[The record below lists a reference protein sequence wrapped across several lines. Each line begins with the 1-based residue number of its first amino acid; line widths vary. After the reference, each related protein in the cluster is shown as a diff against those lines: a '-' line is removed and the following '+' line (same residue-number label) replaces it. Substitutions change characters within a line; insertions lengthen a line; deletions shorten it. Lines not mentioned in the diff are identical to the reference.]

1 MGAFQIVVQTISGF
15 PMEVDVYATDT
26 IATLKAS
33 IFYTTLVPSQ
43 SQILVYC
50 CTQLENGKALSDYG
64 IVHGSTLHLRVLNA
78 WATCCQ
84 WSVPLTEV
92 KRPLSR
98 MVVSGY
104 VV

>member
-50 CTQLENGKALSDYG
+50 CTVCG
-64 IVHGSTLHLRVLNA
+64 
-78 WATCCQ
+78 
-84 WSVPLTEV
+84 
-92 KRPLSR
+92 
-98 MVVSGY
+98 VVSCG
-104 VV
+104 VVSLRQLRGVSVKKNEKMIAD